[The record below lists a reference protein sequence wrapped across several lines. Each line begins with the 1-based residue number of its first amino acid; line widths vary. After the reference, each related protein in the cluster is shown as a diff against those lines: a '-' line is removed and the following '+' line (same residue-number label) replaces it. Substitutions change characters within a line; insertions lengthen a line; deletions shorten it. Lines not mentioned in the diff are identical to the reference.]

1 MYGLLV
7 FCFLLYLPHV
17 WLNKLASKDTGNTK
31 ILFQFSLYTAIISMV
46 TGLIMVLIEKQTL
59 SFDFVTLSTA
69 FLFGIMLAV
78 CSIFTFYAFRVTSVA
93 IVNMSATS
101 SVIIPCI
108 VGMVFFKEAVSIGKI
123 LGIVLFLTAA
133 YFITASND
141 KSSKTFTL
149 KSLVACILV
158 FLTSGIGSIS
168 IQLFSQYSIG
178 VSDSLFMFY
187 SYVFNSLILFVF
199 VFVLSQKEKR
209 EKLIEGSSLSTDAV
223 FSKRLILLGAGIS
236 VITFALQQINVI
248 LANEIPAAVLFP
260 VLKSGSLIFGAG
272 VGLAIFKEKLS
283 VKNIIG
289 IVFCIA
295 ALIVLNL

>member
-7 FCFLLYLPHV
+7 LCFLLHFPNV

-31 ILFQFSLYTAIISMV
+31 VLFEFSLYTAIISMV
-46 TGLIMVLIEKQTL
+46 TGLIMLFIEKQAL
-59 SFDFVTLSTA
+59 SFDFVTISTSL
-69 FLFGIMLAV
+69 LFGIMLAV
-78 CSIFTFYAFRVTSVA
+78 CSVATFYAFRVTSVA

-108 VGMVFFKEAVSIGKI
+108 VGMVFFKEQVSIGKI
-123 LGIVLFLTAA
+123 VGIILFLIAA

-149 KSLVACILV
+149 KSLVACIIV
-158 FLTSGIGSIS
+158 FVTSGIGSIS
-168 IQLFSQYSIG
+168 MQLFSQYSTG

-187 SYVFNSLILFVF
+187 SYAFNSLILFAF

-209 EKLIEGSSLSTDAV
+209 EKFLEESSRAVV
-223 FSKRLILLGAGIS
+223 FSKKLILLGAVIS
-236 VITFALQQINVI
+236 VITFALQQINVV

-260 VLKSGSLIFGAG
+260 VLKSGSLIFGAV
-272 VGLAIFKEKLS
+272 VGWAFFKEKLS

-289 IVFCIA
+289 IVCCIS